1 MAGQNKG
8 GFNIPPPD
16 RAELD
21 ANVKKIRSRIDD
33 LQQKL
38 EELNERDN
46 RENNTDKFRDERK
59 QIQQCLDSMRTDI
72 DQHKERQKQLRS
84 RINEIDETKTDLRK
98 KNQDKNKNTPTTVK
112 EIDERVRTRSACGR
126 EPWRKVG
133 FFVVEAPVQR
143 SLVDNSCTADS
154 LR

>member
-38 EELNERDN
+38 VRLQIIQPTFLSPTVGTIQPNIVER
-46 RENNTDKFRDERK
+46 
-59 QIQQCLDSMRTDI
+59 
-72 DQHKERQKQLRS
+72 
-84 RINEIDETKTDLRK
+84 
-98 KNQDKNKNTPTTVK
+98 
-112 EIDERVRTRSACGR
+112 
-126 EPWRKVG
+126 
-133 FFVVEAPVQR
+133 
-143 SLVDNSCTADS
+143 
-154 LR
+154 